1 MRGIDVVVVGAGA
14 AGMMC
19 AATAGQRG
27 QRVVLID
34 HASKLAEKIRIS
46 GGGRCN
52 FTNRQVS
59 AENFI
64 SGNPHFCKAALAAYT
79 PQDFIDWVDRHGI
92 AWHEKHR
99 GQLFCDQSSEQI
111 IAMLKSA
118 CDAARV
124 KWQMPCEVQEITQTV
139 DGFVLQTGAGPIQ
152 TRRVVIAT
160 GGTSVP
166 KIGATDFGLRVARQF
181 GLRVVDPRPA
191 LVPLKFDP
199 QVWQPFS
206 ELAGLSIKARVSVAD
221 NAHATPFLEDMLFT
235 HRGLSG
241 PGILQISSY
250 WQPGESLSI
259 DLMPGVAVAE
269 KLIEQKTGG
278 KQQLATVLAPFWPK
292 RLADHWLAESGKRK
306 LAEWSDKA
314 LRQLGAQLQ
323 DWRAQPIGTEG
334 FKKAEVMKGGV
345 DTDELNQRS
354 MESRRVPGLHFIG
367 EVVDVTGWL
376 GGYNFQW
383 AWSSGFVSGQLIADK
398 PAP

>member
-1 MRGIDVVVVGAGA
+1 
-14 AGMMC
+14 
-19 AATAGQRG
+19 
-27 QRVVLID
+27 
-34 HASKLAEKIRIS
+34 
-46 GGGRCN
+46 
-52 FTNRQVS
+52 
-59 AENFI
+59 
-64 SGNPHFCKAALAAYT
+64 
-79 PQDFIDWVDRHGI
+79 
-92 AWHEKHR
+92 
-99 GQLFCDQSSEQI
+99 
-111 IAMLKSA
+111 
-118 CDAARV
+118 
-124 KWQMPCEVQEITQTV
+124 
-139 DGFVLQTGAGPIQ
+139 
-152 TRRVVIAT
+152 
-160 GGTSVP
+160 
-166 KIGATDFGLRVARQF
+166 
-181 GLRVVDPRPA
+181 VVDPRPA

-383 AWSSGFVSGQLIADK
+383 AWSSGFVSGQFIADK
-398 PAP
+398 PVP